1 MNTAD
6 EIQLDK
12 NMMTGKPAPIIT
24 ILASNNDN
32 DGTLFTNKVIELAN
46 EVNGIKAFSLY
57 HTNSFD
63 KKSEALYK
71 VNLIYLIDR
80 KINIEGTFEQEIMAQ
95 YKEKYCKN
103 ISKYAVIGFDIV
115 NDILSRENTKGEV
128 FKNINR
134 SQTQLATKFE
144 FVKAKAGGA
153 YINIGYRV
161 IRLVP

>member
-1 MNTAD
+1 
-6 EIQLDK
+6 
-12 NMMTGKPAPIIT
+12 
-24 ILASNNDN
+24 
-32 DGTLFTNKVIELAN
+32 
-46 EVNGIKAFSLY
+46 
-57 HTNSFD
+57 
-63 KKSEALYK
+63 
-71 VNLIYLIDR
+71 
-80 KINIEGTFEQEIMAQ
+80 MAQ

-144 FVKAKAGGA
+144 FVKAKTGGA